1 MRRFRPIL
9 IAIAF
14 AAAALPAP
22 AAAQENAVQVEFAA
36 DSARSTVIGAFK
48 RNGFVYVS
56 LNDIAHV
63 FSLATYAS
71 PETQK
76 FEVKRVPLRLKVSG
90 GNPFVVVTD
99 DSGKR
104 TAYQL
109 PAKVIYAA
117 NSYFVPLSAFL
128 PLLRPVFGINASYNQ
143 WTGVLGVGV
152 QPVASAYDIP
162 GLRLESKTNG
172 MLIRISATKKLDEY
186 ENWMRGDGWLYVTVG
201 NARADTASINAVR
214 PRGMVKQII
223 AIQSP
228 TSVQLTFRLA
238 GKVAATEITSDD
250 SSDDLLLAIRTPVPD
265 ENVPPAVNEVTPP
278 PQPAAPATVKHELP
292 AGDLTAR
299 DSTRAGEASVI
310 PAAKPETFPTGQIAE
325 AAADTTHYGPD
336 TTGTAPEAAP
346 ALKAPKREPAGRQP
360 SVADVKPPHENPPAR
375 HEMPPG
381 LADERA
387 KWKLDVI
394 VLDAGHGGYDP
405 GSIGVTGVKEKTI
418 TLGIVLKLGALITK
432 NLKDVKVVYTR
443 KDDRFVELYK
453 RGKIANEAGGKL
465 FISVHCNS
473 LPHKP
478 NKTRG
483 FEVYLLRPGRTDEA
497 IAIAERENSV
507 IEMEPGYEEKY
518 PELTEENFILVTMA
532 QSAYVKA
539 SEEFADLVQKEISS
553 RTKIPNKGVKQ
564 AGFYVLVGASMPNVL
579 VESAYLSNRDDERFL
594 RSDSGQMKI
603 ADALFRA
610 VKKYKAEYEKQLQ
623 EGKDFG
629 EVRREGP
636 EPHEFQAT
644 H

>member
-1 MRRFRPIL
+1 VRLLRRTL
-9 IAIAF
+9 LC
-14 AAAALPAP
+14 AAL
-22 AAAQENAVQVEFAA
+22 AATVAQAQENAVRVEFAA
-36 DSARSTVIGAFK
+36 DSSRSTVIGAFR

-71 PETQK
+71 PQTQK

-90 GNPFVVVTD
+90 ENPFVVVTD
-99 DSGKR
+99 DSGR
-104 TAYQL
+104 STAYQL

-117 NSYFVPLSAFL
+117 NSFFVPLSPFL

-143 WTGVLGVGV
+143 WTGMLGVGT
-152 QPVASAYDIP
+152 QPAAPSFDIA

-172 MLIRISATKKLDEY
+172 MLIRINATKKLDEY

-201 NARADTASINAVR
+201 DARADTAAINAVK
-214 PRGMVKQII
+214 PRGMVKEII

-250 SSDDLLLAIRTPVPD
+250 SSDDLLLAIRTPVAD
-265 ENVPPAVNEVTPP
+265 ESVPPAVNEVIPP
-278 PQPAAPATVKHELP
+278 APLGLPHPEKHEPPAAARR
-292 AGDLTAR
+292 ARDTAR
-299 DSTRAGEASVI
+299 AESAIADTTWERRESAVAD
-310 PAAKPETFPTGQIAE
+310 TGWKQEE
-325 AAADTTHYGPD
+325 AAADTGLQQT
-336 TTGTAPEAAP
+336 EAAVP
-346 ALKAPKREPAGRQP
+346 VAGKKHAAVDAAPLHAERKPEPVAALKAPAGAKR
-360 SVADVKPPHENPPAR
+360 
-375 HEMPPG
+375 EMPPE
-381 LADERA
+381 LEDERA

-405 GSIGVTGVKEKTI
+405 GTIGVTGVKEKTVA
-418 TLGIVLKLGALITK
+418 LGIVLKLGALITK

-465 FISVHCNS
+465 FISVHCNAM
-473 LPHKP
+473 PRKP
-478 NKTRG
+478 SKTRG

-497 IAIAERENSV
+497 ISIAERENSV

-539 SEEFADLVQKEISS
+539 SEEFAGLVQKEISA
-553 RTKIPNKGVKQ
+553 RTSIPNMGVKQ

-610 VKKYKAEYEKQLQ
+610 VKKYKTEYEKLLQ

-629 EVRREGP
+629 ETR
-636 EPHEFQAT
+636 
-644 H
+644 

>member
-1 MRRFRPIL
+1 MRVRAIL
-9 IAIAF
+9 LAC
-14 AAAALPAP
+14 ALAAP
-22 AAAQENAVQVEFAA
+22 ALQAPLRAQENAVRVVFAG
-36 DSARSTVIGAFK
+36 DSARATVIGAFR

-71 PETQK
+71 PQTQK
-76 FEVKRVPLRLKVSG
+76 FEVKRVPLRLKVSSE
-90 GNPFVVVTD
+90 NPFVVVTD
-99 DSGKR
+99 ETGRS

-117 NSYFVPLSAFL
+117 NSYFVPLSPFV
-128 PLLRPVFGINASYNQ
+128 PLLRPVFGINAAYNE
-143 WTGVLGVGV
+143 WSGVLGVGT
-152 QPVASAYDIP
+152 QPAASMYDIS
-162 GLRLESKTNG
+162 GLRLESKSNG
-172 MLIRISATKKLDEY
+172 MLIRIHATKRLDEY

-201 NARADTASINAVR
+201 NARADTAAINAVK
-214 PRGMVKQII
+214 PRGMVREIV

-238 GKVAATEITSDD
+238 GKVAATEITGDD
-250 SSDDLLLAIRTPVPD
+250 SSHDLLLAIRTPVAD
-265 ENVPPAVNEVTPP
+265 ETTPRSVNEVTPP
-278 PQPAAPATVKHELP
+278 AGPGAPAPGKREPPGGALKTQDTVH
-292 AGDLTAR
+292 AVA
-299 DSTRAGEASVI
+299 
-310 PAAKPETFPTGQIAE
+310 
-325 AAADTTHYGPD
+325 
-336 TTGTAPEAAP
+336 EAAP
-346 ALKAPKREPAGRQP
+346 APTRQDTFAQPTVAEVAAGPPGAQQDTTGVTGSAAVTPAAVTPAASKTGT
-360 SVADVKPPHENPPAR
+360 AVKPPAAALKPAHENPPAKR
-375 HEMPPG
+375 ELPPA
-381 LADERA
+381 LEDERE

-405 GSIGVTGVKEKTI
+405 GTIGVTGVKEKTV

-478 NKTRG
+478 NRTRG

-497 IAIAERENSV
+497 ISIAERENSV

-518 PELTEENFILVTMA
+518 PQLTEENFILVTMA

-610 VKKYKAEYEKQLQ
+610 VKKYKLEYEKVLQ

-629 EVRREGP
+629 ESR
-636 EPHEFQAT
+636 
-644 H
+644 